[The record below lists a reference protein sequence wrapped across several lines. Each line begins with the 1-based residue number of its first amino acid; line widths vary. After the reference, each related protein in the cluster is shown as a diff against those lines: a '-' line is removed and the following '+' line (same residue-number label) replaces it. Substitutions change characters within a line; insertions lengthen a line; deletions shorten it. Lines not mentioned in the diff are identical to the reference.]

1 MSIWKKILNKSTT
14 ALFFLSA
21 AFSVLSLIVIGLY
34 IFYAGFP
41 ALREVGL
48 FQFLFGVEWQP
59 RADVYGI
66 GPMIL
71 ASIYATLGAI
81 VIGVP
86 IGILTAVFL
95 AEVAPPWLCKI
106 VRPGIELLAGIP
118 SVVYGFFGLVV
129 IVPLI
134 DKFFGGGGN
143 SLLAAIIILGIMIL
157 LTMVQGQSLLAV
169 ILVLTIMILPTIV
182 NISETA
188 IRAVP
193 ISYKEGSYA
202 LGTSHISTIF
212 RVILPAAKSGVFT
225 SIVLGIGRAIGETMA
240 VILVAGNSPLIPGS
254 LLSRVRTMTANIA
267 LEMGYASGLHQNA
280 LFATGIIL
288 FVFIMLLNVVMTL
301 INSRVEQE

>member
-157 LTMVQGQSLLAV
+157 
-169 ILVLTIMILPTIV
+169 PTIV

>member
-1 MSIWKKILNKSTT
+1 MPCRAAVRPVNAGGNNVSIWKKILNKSTT

-48 FQFLFGVEWQP
+48 FQFLFGMEWQP

-143 SLLAAIIILGIMIL
+143 SLLAAIIILG
-157 LTMVQGQSLLAV
+157 
-169 ILVLTIMILPTIV
+169 IMILPTIV

>member
-48 FQFLFGVEWQP
+48 FQFLFGMEWQP

-143 SLLAAIIILGIMIL
+143 SLLAAIIILG
-157 LTMVQGQSLLAV
+157 
-169 ILVLTIMILPTIV
+169 IMILPTIV

-280 LFATGIIL
+280 LFDTGIIL

>member
-1 MSIWKKILNKSTT
+1 VSIWKKILNKSTT

-48 FQFLFGVEWQP
+48 FQFLFGMEWQP

-143 SLLAAIIILGIMIL
+143 SLLAAIIILG
-157 LTMVQGQSLLAV
+157 
-169 ILVLTIMILPTIV
+169 IMILPTIV

>member
-1 MSIWKKILNKSTT
+1 MSIWKTILNKSTT

-48 FQFLFGVEWQP
+48 FQFLFGMEWQP

-143 SLLAAIIILGIMIL
+143 SLLAAIIILG
-157 LTMVQGQSLLAV
+157 
-169 ILVLTIMILPTIV
+169 IMILPTIV

>member
-1 MSIWKKILNKSTT
+1 M
-14 ALFFLSA
+14 
-21 AFSVLSLIVIGLY
+21 
-34 IFYAGFP
+34 
-41 ALREVGL
+41 REVGL
-48 FQFLFGVEWQP
+48 FQFLFGMEWQP

-143 SLLAAIIILGIMIL
+143 SLLAAIIILG
-157 LTMVQGQSLLAV
+157 
-169 ILVLTIMILPTIV
+169 IMILPTIV

>member
-1 MSIWKKILNKSTT
+1 MSIWKRILNKSTT

-48 FQFLFGVEWQP
+48 FQFLFGMEWQP

-81 VIGVP
+81 IIGVP

-95 AEVAPPWLCKI
+95 AEVAPAWLCKI

-157 LTMVQGQSLLAV
+157 
-169 ILVLTIMILPTIV
+169 PTIV

-202 LGTSHISTIF
+202 LGTSHISTVF
-212 RVILPAAKSGVFT
+212 RVVLPAAKSGIFT

-240 VILVAGNSPLIPGS
+240 VILVAGNSPLVPDS

-267 LEMGYASGLHQNA
+267 LEMGYASGMHQNA

-288 FVFIMLLNVVMTL
+288 FVFIMLLNVIMTL

>member
-1 MSIWKKILNKSTT
+1 MKFTKMHGCGNDYVYVDCTKE
-14 ALFFLSA
+14 
-21 AFSVLSLIVIGLY
+21 VI
-34 IFYAGFP
+34 P
-41 ALREVGL
+41 
-48 FQFLFGVEWQP
+48 
-59 RADVYGI
+59 
-66 GPMIL
+66 
-71 ASIYATLGAI
+71 
-81 VIGVP
+81 
-86 IGILTAVFL
+86 
-95 AEVAPPWLCKI
+95 
-106 VRPGIELLAGIP
+106 
-118 SVVYGFFGLVV
+118 
-129 IVPLI
+129 
-134 DKFFGGGGN
+134 
-143 SLLAAIIILGIMIL
+143 
-157 LTMVQGQSLLAV
+157 
-169 ILVLTIMILPTIV
+169 

>member
-71 ASIYATLGAI
+71 ASI

-143 SLLAAIIILGIMIL
+143 SLLAAIIILG
-157 LTMVQGQSLLAV
+157 
-169 ILVLTIMILPTIV
+169 IMILPTIV

>member
-48 FQFLFGVEWQP
+48 FQFLFGMEWQP

-143 SLLAAIIILGIMIL
+143 SLLAAIIILG
-157 LTMVQGQSLLAV
+157 
-169 ILVLTIMILPTIV
+169 IMILPTIV

-280 LFATGIIL
+280 LFASGIIL